1 MTIATIIV
9 AAGAGHRMGGEMP
22 KQFVAIKDRVIL
34 MRTIENFAYLSGE
47 IVVVLSADR
56 VDFWRNLCS
65 SEHFNV
71 PHTVVAGG
79 SKRLESVRRGLAAVS
94 ADAELILVQD
104 GVRPFADREL
114 IDRVVR
120 AAAEN
125 GAVVPAVPVTDSLRS
140 SGGAISRE
148 GIFAVQTPQGFHAD
162 ILHISYNKEQTEEK
176 TDDAAVVEAAGFP
189 ITIVEGDP
197 RNIKI
202 TTPTDLKIGEL
213 LC

>member
-1 MTIATIIV
+1 
-9 AAGAGHRMGGEMP
+9 MP
-22 KQFVAIKDRVIL
+22 KQFVSIKDRVIL
-34 MRTIENFAYLSGE
+34 MRTIENFAYLSGG
-47 IVVVLSADR
+47 IVVVIPADR
-56 VDFWRNLCS
+56 VDFWHDLCLS
-65 SEHFNV
+65 QHFDV

-79 SKRLESVRRGLAAVS
+79 SDRPESVRRGLAAVS
-94 ADAELILVQD
+94 ADTELILVQD

-120 AAAEN
+120 AATAG
-125 GAVVPAVPVTDSLRS
+125 GAAVPAVPVTDSLRS
-140 SGGAISRE
+140 SDGAISRE
-148 GIFAVQTPQGFHAD
+148 GVFAVQTPQGFRAG
-162 ILHISYNKEQTEEK
+162 ILFASYNGEQQSEK
-176 TDDAAVVEAAGFP
+176 TDDAAVVEAAGFE